1 MNEILEEEIRSKID
15 FKELALKIK
24 IEAERNDNHI
34 VSIQDVDYLIYQEE
48 YYINNYI
55 EDDDE
60 MSVDEIDEH
69 NMQLEENINNILDD
83 ELVKQGMDLREYRGI
98 YGWDYVSNVVEID
111 DIEYMFDEDDEKE
124 AKIQKIVLDIVKDWD
139 IISKSPYSN
148 SIYDSDCI
156 SWGYKP
162 EGSLR
167 ISDHWSFESQ
177 GKIHCKI
184 EDETKKNHWLLCRY
198 ENGIYKI
205 IRDISKEISEKTDK

>member
-1 MNEILEEEIRSKID
+1 MNEILEKEIRSKID

-83 ELVKQGMDLREYRGI
+83 ELVKQGMD
-98 YGWDYVSNVVEID
+98 
-111 DIEYMFDEDDEKE
+111 
-124 AKIQKIVLDIVKDWD
+124 
-139 IISKSPYSN
+139 
-148 SIYDSDCI
+148 
-156 SWGYKP
+156 
-162 EGSLR
+162 
-167 ISDHWSFESQ
+167 
-177 GKIHCKI
+177 
-184 EDETKKNHWLLCRY
+184 
-198 ENGIYKI
+198 
-205 IRDISKEISEKTDK
+205 